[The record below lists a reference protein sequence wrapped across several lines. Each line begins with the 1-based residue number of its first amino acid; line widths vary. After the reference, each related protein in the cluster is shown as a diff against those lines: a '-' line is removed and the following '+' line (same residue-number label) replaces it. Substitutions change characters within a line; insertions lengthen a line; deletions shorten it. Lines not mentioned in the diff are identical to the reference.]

1 MSDQTPMMRQY
12 HAIKNQYQDAILLF
26 RLGDF
31 YEMFFDDAVTAAPI
45 LDLTLTSRN
54 KSQKD
59 SVPLCGIPH
68 HAAQSYINRLLAR
81 GFKVALCEQT
91 EDPQLAKGLV
101 KREVTRVFSP
111 GLILEPS
118 ALDEKQANF
127 LGSVFYENSS
137 WGVACCDISTGQ
149 FRATE
154 VVEMQKF
161 FDELARLD
169 IKELLVVDGQ
179 QGALWLADLQ
189 SRYPDMRVNFLAA
202 KKFDP
207 DFAGDVY
214 REYYQNVPAPMEGHL
229 LAFRAGGA
237 LLSYL
242 MDTKFLTPQLLAH
255 PEFSSFFAAMV
266 VDERT
271 KKNLELV
278 LDGTDHKSKGSLFWH
293 LDRASTAMG
302 SRLLKAWLFYPL
314 IDQER
319 ICERHDGVGDLVL
332 ERDSALNLGRLLG
345 QVSDLERI
353 QNRVLSQTA
362 NARDLVSLGQ
372 SLEVVPRIVEILQ
385 PFQSVLLK
393 DIAQNLDPLTDVQ
406 KKISQ
411 VLVAN
416 PALALKEGGIIQPGY
431 DQGLEE
437 LRDIEK
443 NGKNYLSRLETEE
456 RQATGIGSL
465 KIRFNRVFGY
475 YIEVTHTHQ
484 ASVPPHYIRK
494 QTLANAER
502 YITPT
507 LKEYEDKILGAAEKI
522 KNLEY
527 EIFCQLRSSIAEE
540 SARIKKTA
548 GALAQLDV
556 LLSLALVALQHNYV
570 RPQMCA
576 ESIIEITAG
585 RHPLVE
591 ILHPEESFV
600 PNDVFLNT
608 ADRRLLIITGPNMA
622 GKSTVMRQVALICL
636 MAQMGSFVPAASAKL
651 GIVDRIFTRI
661 GASDSLQKGQSTFMV
676 EMLETSQILAQATK
690 KSLILLDE
698 IGRGTSTFDGLSI
711 AWAVAEAIHDSI
723 GAQTLFATHYH
734 ELTDLAG
741 EKSGIKNYHM
751 AVREYEGEIRFLR
764 EFKAGGTN
772 RSYGVHVAA
781 MAGLPKK
788 TIQRAREI
796 LQLLEKKDLQFQ
808 AEATTDGKEPPLFAA
823 EEHPVL
829 GLVREANPDSMTPLA
844 ALNFLAALKKA
855 LIT

>member
-54 KSQKD
+54 KNQKD

-91 EDPQLAKGLV
+91 EDPQLAKGIV

-137 WGVACCDISTGQ
+137 WGLASCDISTGQ

-154 VVEMQKF
+154 VLEMQKF

-169 IKELLVVDGQ
+169 IKELLVADGQ

-202 KKFDP
+202 KKFAA

-214 REYYQNVPAPMEGHL
+214 QEYYQNVPASMEGHL

-242 MDTKFLTPQLLAH
+242 MDTKFLTPQLLAR
-255 PEFSSFFAAMV
+255 PEFSSFFEAMV

-278 LDGTDHKSKGSLFWH
+278 RTDQQSKGSLFWH
-293 LDRASTAMG
+293 LDRANTAMG

-319 ICERHDGVGDLVL
+319 ICERQDGIGDLVL
-332 ERDSALNLGRLLG
+332 ERDSALNLGRLLE

-372 SLEVVPRIVEILQ
+372 SLEVVPRIAEILQ

-393 DIAQNLDPLTDVQ
+393 NIAQNLDPLTDVQ

-416 PALALKEGGIIQPGY
+416 PSLALKEGGIIQSGY
-431 DQGLEE
+431 DQGLDE

-527 EIFCQLRSSIAEE
+527 EIFCQLRSNIAEE

-548 GALAQLDV
+548 GALAQLDA
-556 LLSLALVALQHNYV
+556 LLSLALVASEHNYV
-570 RPQMCA
+570 RPNICA

-661 GASDSLQKGQSTFMV
+661 GASDSLHKGQSTFMV

-711 AWAVAEAIHDSI
+711 AWAVAETIHDSI

-734 ELTDLAG
+734 ELTDLAA
-741 EKSGIKNYHM
+741 EKPGIKNYHM

-808 AEATTDGKEPPLFAA
+808 SEAATDGKELPLFAPQD
-823 EEHPVL
+823 HPIV

-844 ALNFLAALKKA
+844 ALNFLVALKTK
-855 LIT
+855 IM